1 MLQIVLAGFCKSGKL
16 HSSQQQTPTNW
27 RSKMKLEIM
36 GYEQEGKCE
45 HCGRNLIHCI
55 KLSDGRIVGA
65 TCFDKKMTKAKT
77 YNGKKYRI
85 GADKVIYYAQL
96 REFGKLNKAGIPAT
110 SLVFDAA

>member
-1 MLQIVLAGFCKSGKL
+1 MSP
-16 HSSQQQTPTNW
+16 SQQQTPTNW